1 MAGEDQ
7 KKQKITDIVSKVY
20 LSKDTYI
27 NVSSNEFYKLK
38 NVINIVDDSGVSEKY
53 RFIILESECLLL
65 VPEKCVPRIDAPE
78 TKEAI
83 KKLNGMVMQKPTK
96 TKKSG
101 VETGF
106 RRLSVC

>member
-7 KKQKITDIVSKVY
+7 TNQEVNDIVSKVY

-27 NVSSNEFYKLK
+27 NISSKKFYQLENK
-38 NVINIVDDSGVSEKY
+38 INIIDESGVPEKY
-53 RFIILESECLLL
+53 RFVTLDSECLLL

-101 VETGF
+101 VTTTKTK
-106 RRLSVC
+106 RSKK